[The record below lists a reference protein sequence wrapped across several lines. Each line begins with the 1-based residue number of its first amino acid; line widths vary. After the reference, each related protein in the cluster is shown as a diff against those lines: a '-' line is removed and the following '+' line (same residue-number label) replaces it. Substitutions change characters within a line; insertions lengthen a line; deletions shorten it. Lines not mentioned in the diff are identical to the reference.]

1 MLKTIL
7 TISISCATAV
17 FAQTAP
23 PDPAQGQSLR
33 RAVALLDYVSGD
45 YGRAVGPAGEILS
58 PVEYAEQQEFVQE
71 ALNEVR
77 AQGGAEGDDLAKR
90 LLLLDSRVKA
100 RAAPAEVSTTARALR
115 DEIAQRYK
123 VALLPTRPP
132 DLGRGRA
139 LYAEACAACHG
150 ADGHAPPKERLEMP
164 TQAPSFAVPADI
176 EELSPQRIF
185 TATTYGVPNTA
196 MPGYESYDDG
206 QRWDIAYFAL
216 SLAHGNPGGAGFAR
230 DGRRPQAG
238 AYGDV
243 QRGLALARAA
253 LIESGYRDIAT
264 QSDAAL
270 RARLAAAGI
279 SPADAE
285 TALAALRAGP
295 FVEEDAK
302 GGWVA
307 EVRRDLARALQ
318 QAKAGDRDG
327 ARRTAISAYLD
338 HLEPHEPALRARDS
352 KLVVEIEQQFLA
364 LRASLDGRQAGGG
377 DPAAI
382 VSTLDSLLERAD
394 THGPGGTLVAFVAAL
409 AIALR
414 EGVEAALLVAALL
427 AILRKAG
434 RSRDAS
440 AVHFGWMAALA
451 LGAVT
456 WWATGALLVGMSGAK
471 RELVEGIGQLVTA
484 ALLLYGSHWLLAA
497 ASAKRIVSFLSEHAV
512 RAASSA
518 VVFGLAFAA
527 IYREMFEVVLFFRG
541 LLLESPG
548 QGGAVALGAF
558 CGLIALVAL
567 VAVFQKVGKRL
578 RPRPLLLT
586 CGVLL
591 CVLAVLMVGNG
602 VRALQEVGAL
612 PLTVWTGFE
621 VRTLGIYGTREGLLS
636 QAIVLLVL
644 IGSALWSILRGRAAP
659 QGRAPVDAARA

>member
-1 MLKTIL
+1 L
-7 TISISCATAV
+7 
-17 FAQTAP
+17 AQTAA

-77 AQGGAEGDDLAKR
+77 AQGGTEGEDLAKR
-90 LLLLDSRVKA
+90 LLLLHSRVKA
-100 RAAPAEVSTTARALR
+100 RAAPGEVSGTARALR

-150 ADGHAPPKERLEMP
+150 ADGHAPPKEQLEMP

-216 SLAHGNPGGAGFAR
+216 SLAHGSSP
-230 DGRRPQAG
+230 
-238 AYGDV
+238 DV
-243 QRGLALARAA
+243 QRGLALSRAA
-253 LIESGYRDIAT
+253 LIESGYREIAT

-270 RARLAAAGI
+270 RARLVAAGI

-285 TALAALRAGP
+285 TALGALRAGP

-302 GGWVA
+302 GSWVA

-327 ARRTAISAYLD
+327 ARRTLISSYLD

-364 LRASLDGRQAGGG
+364 LRASLDGPKAGASGRGGG

-382 VSTLDSLLERAD
+382 VSNLDSLLERAD
-394 THGPGGTLVAFVAAL
+394 THGPGGALVAFVAAL

-434 RSRDAS
+434 RSRDAA
-440 AVHFGWMAALA
+440 AVHFGWIAALA
-451 LGAVT
+451 LGAAT

-558 CGLIALVAL
+558 CGLIALVGL
-567 VAVFQKVGKRL
+567 VAVFQRVGKRL

-602 VRALQEVGAL
+602 VRALQEIGAL

-621 VRTLGIYGTREGLLS
+621 VRALGIYGTREGLLS

-644 IGSALWSILRGRAAP
+644 IGSALWSILRGRAAH
-659 QGRAPVDAARA
+659 QAAPVDAARA